1 MARASSKV
9 ILLGEHAVVYDSPAI
24 AAGIGMGAS
33 AVAELA
39 PSAAITVNELQART
53 GDGSDLSAAW
63 DALRTDLGAPEMRV
77 AVQLDVPPGC
87 GLGASA
93 TIGVAA
99 ARAVL
104 DVTHPLP
111 EPEEPPART
120 NRVVRAALEWE
131 RIFHGNPSGIDP
143 WTAALGGCVVFTRR
157 AGAQPLEL
165 ARKLELVIAI
175 AGPPASTRAMVERV
189 ASFRAE
195 HPERARAALEGIAG
209 LAEAAQNVLGAG
221 DWSHLGELLNENH
234 RWLAALGVSTSE
246 IDAACA
252 VARAAGA
259 LGAKL
264 TGAGGGGA
272 VLALVRH
279 DPAPVLAAWQRRGL
293 RAFSTTVTPAGQA
306 QLPRHESP

>member
-9 ILLGEHAVVYDSPAI
+9 ILLGEHAVVYDSSAI
-24 AAGIGMGAS
+24 AAGLGLGATAS
-33 AVAELA
+33 AELT
-39 PSAAITVNELQART
+39 PSAAITVNELRTST

-63 DALRTDLGAPEMRV
+63 DALRSDLKAPSLRATVHLE
-77 AVQLDVPPGC
+77 VPPGC

-99 ARAVL
+99 ARAAL
-104 DVTHPLP
+104 DVTDPLP
-111 EPEEPPART
+111 GTDEPPART
-120 NRVVRAALEWE
+120 DRVVRAALAWE

-143 WTAALGGCVVFTRR
+143 WTAALGGCVVFSRS
-157 AGAQPLEL
+157 AGVQPLEL

-195 HPERARAALEGIAG
+195 HPQRADAALEGIAD
-209 LAEAAQNVLGAG
+209 LVRSARDALGIG
-221 DWSHLGELLNENH
+221 DRAHLGELLNENH
-234 RWLAALGVSTSE
+234 RWLTTLGVSTSE
-246 IDAACA
+246 IDSACS

-272 VLALVRH
+272 VLALAAE
-279 DPAPVLAAWQRRGL
+279 DPAPVLAAWRRQGL
-293 RAFSTTVTPAGQA
+293 SAFSTTVTPAVQA
-306 QLPRHESP
+306 RRSEHASP

>member
-24 AAGIGMGAS
+24 AAGIGRGAT
-33 AVAELA
+33 AVAEPA
-39 PSAAITVNELQART
+39 STATITVNELCART

-63 DALRTDLGAPEMRV
+63 DALRTNLGAPDLRATVE
-77 AVQLDVPPGC
+77 LEVPPGC

-99 ARAVL
+99 ARAAL

-111 EPEEPPART
+111 GPSEPSART
-120 NRVVRAALEWE
+120 DRVVRAALAWE
-131 RIFHGNPSGIDP
+131 RIFHGNPSGVDP
-143 WTAALGGCVVFTRR
+143 WTAALGGCVVFTRKT
-157 AGAQPLEL
+157 GAEPLEL
-165 ARKLELVIAI
+165 ARKLDLVVAI
-175 AGPPASTRAMVERV
+175 AGPPASTREMVERV
-189 ASFRAE
+189 ASFRTE
-195 HPERARAALEGIAG
+195 HPERARAALEGIAR
-209 LAEAAQNVLGAG
+209 LVQTARDVLGSGNWA
-221 DWSHLGELLNENH
+221 HLGELLNENH

-246 IDAACA
+246 IDSVCD

-272 VLALVRH
+272 VLALVSD

-293 RAFSTTVTPAGQA
+293 HAFSTAVAPTARTQR
-306 QLPRHESP
+306 PRDASP